1 LKIDHAQKLKIK
13 KIETETETEILKIKR
28 TNIYFFRGWENK
40 KKKTTSN
47 KPHQSSPKIYEHLPW
62 TWTSACK
69 ACNIILNLKINYSI

>member
-13 KIETETETEILKIKR
+13 KIETETEILKIKR

-40 KKKTTSN
+40 KKR
-47 KPHQSSPKIYEHLPW
+47 KPPATNHQSSPKIYEHLPW

>member
-40 KKKTTSN
+40 KKKTTSK
-47 KPHQSSPKIYEHLPW
+47 KPPVFTK
-62 TWTSACK
+62 
-69 ACNIILNLKINYSI
+69 NIRAPPMDMN